1 MDNEKE
7 DIKIF
12 CEEKNPRSMGDKKLQ
27 RYAKM
32 MISLADKHQLESVD
46 AINRL
51 PRELRGTI
59 LASTEIY
66 RGLIDAI
73 QSSPTFP
80 NKAKLTTYN
89 KLIILFK
96 TLYITSMHYVL

>member
-1 MDNEKE
+1 
-7 DIKIF
+7 
-12 CEEKNPRSMGDKKLQ
+12 
-27 RYAKM
+27 
-32 MISLADKHQLESVD
+32 MILLANKHQLESVD
-46 AINRL
+46 GINRL
-51 PRELRGTI
+51 PREIRGTI

-66 RGLIDAI
+66 HGLINVI

-96 TLYITSMHYVL
+96 TLYNIHYVI